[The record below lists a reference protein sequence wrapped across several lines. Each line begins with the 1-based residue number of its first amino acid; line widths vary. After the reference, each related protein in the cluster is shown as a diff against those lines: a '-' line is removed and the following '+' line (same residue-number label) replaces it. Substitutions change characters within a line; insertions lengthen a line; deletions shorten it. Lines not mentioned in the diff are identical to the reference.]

1 MSRRGL
7 LGLLGL
13 GALLLLLLFA
23 AFPRS
28 APEAPPAAA
37 EPARRE
43 LDEAAEEVRAVGT
56 VIRRLERKIADQ
68 DARTRELRDGMAQ
81 FRHRLEQF
89 EQRDRRTIPAAA
101 PPAAAAAAA
110 PDAGEAAF
118 DLDTLVNPPARAA
131 AGAPAAA
138 SLDRALHWIEPLWPD
153 GDAAVPAAAPA
164 AAAGA
169 AAGPAPRFV
178 IPPSVLSGRSLT
190 ALVGRVPRGGAVQ
203 DPWPFLA
210 VSGRDNLSANGARL
224 PELQGVLWRGVVHG
238 DATLECASASIRSM
252 TYVFPDGVFH
262 AATAPGG
269 EGGFGYLADRAGN
282 PCLAG
287 TLHSTAAEDLHRS
300 LLAGMV
306 AGAGGAFAQEQLAT
320 RATAAG
326 ETTRVEGDAFKFL
339 LGQTVQGAAGSY
351 AELLA
356 QASDKWEAVV
366 VPAGQ
371 ELDLHI
377 TAAIPV
383 VHDPARRVRAV
394 PAAAPAGG
402 GLD

>member
-7 LGLLGL
+7 LGLLAL
-13 GALLLLLLFA
+13 GGLLLLLLFA
-23 AFPRS
+23 AFPRP
-28 APEAPPAAA
+28 APEAPPGAA

-43 LDEAAEEVRAVGT
+43 LDAAAEEVRAVSTLIQG
-56 VIRRLERKIADQ
+56 LERKISDQ
-68 DARTRELRDGMAQ
+68 DARTRELRDGMGQ
-81 FRHRLEQF
+81 LRRRLEQLD
-89 EQRDRRTIPAAA
+89 QRPAPESAPAAA
-101 PPAAAAAAA
+101 PAPAA
-110 PDAGEAAF
+110 PDAGDGAF
-118 DLDTLVNPPARAA
+118 DLEALVNPPAPLA
-131 AGAPAAA
+131 AGTPAAA
-138 SLDRALHWIEPLWPD
+138 SPDRALVWVEPLRPD
-153 GDAAVPAAAPA
+153 DASGLPVAAPA
-164 AAAGA
+164 AAPGA
-169 AAGPAPRFV
+169 AAAPGPRFV

-210 VSGRDNLSANGARL
+210 VSGRDNLSANNARL

-238 DATLECASASIRSM
+238 DATLECASASIRSLV
-252 TYVFPDGVFH
+252 YVFPDGVFH
-262 AATAPGG
+262 AAAAPDG
-269 EGGFGYLADRAGN
+269 EGFGYLADRAGN

-287 TLHSTAAEDLHRS
+287 ALHSTAAEDLHRG

-326 ETTRVEGDAFKFL
+326 ETTRVEGDAFRYL

-356 QASDKWEAVV
+356 QVSDAWEAVV

-371 ELDLHI
+371 EVDLHI

-383 VHDPARRVRAV
+383 VHDPARRVRADRAPA
-394 PAAAPAGG
+394 PAAASG

>member
-7 LGLLGL
+7 LGLLALSG
-13 GALLLLLLFA
+13 LLLLLLFA
-23 AFPRS
+23 AFPRP
-28 APEAPPAAA
+28 APDAPPAAA

-43 LDEAAEEVRAVGT
+43 LDEAAEEVRAVSTLIQG
-56 VIRRLERKIADQ
+56 LERKISDQ

-81 FRHRLEQF
+81 LRRRLEQLD
-89 EQRDRRTIPAAA
+89 QRPEPGPA
-101 PPAAAAAAA
+101 
-110 PDAGEAAF
+110 
-118 DLDTLVNPPARAA
+118 
-131 AGAPAAA
+131 
-138 SLDRALHWIEPLWPD
+138 
-153 GDAAVPAAAPA
+153 PAAAPA
-164 AAAGA
+164 PAASGAGDDAFDLEALVNPPDRTDAGAPAPASPDRSLVWVEPLRPDDVSGLPIAAPAAAPG
-169 AAGPAPRFV
+169 PRFV

-210 VSGRDNLSANGARL
+210 VSGRDNLSANNARL
-224 PELQGVLWRGVVHG
+224 PELQGVLWRGVAHG
-238 DATLECASASIRSM
+238 DATLECASASIRSLV
-252 TYVFPDGVFH
+252 YVFPDGVFH
-262 AATAPGG
+262 AANAPGG
-269 EGGFGYLADRAGN
+269 EGFGYLADRAGN

-287 TLHSTAAEDLHRS
+287 KLHSTAAEDLHRG

-326 ETTRVEGDAFKFL
+326 ETTRVEGDAFRYL

-356 QASDKWEAVV
+356 QASDAWEAVV

-371 ELDLHI
+371 EVDLHI

-383 VHDPARRVRAV
+383 VHDPAQRVRADR
-394 PAAAPAGG
+394 AAAPASG

>member
-7 LGLLGL
+7 LGLLAL
-13 GALLLLLLFA
+13 GGLLLLLLFT
-23 AFPRS
+23 AFPRP

-43 LDEAAEEVRAVGT
+43 LDAAAEEVRAVSTLIQG
-56 VIRRLERKIADQ
+56 LERKISDQ
-68 DARTRELRDGMAQ
+68 DARARELRDGMAQ
-81 FRHRLEQF
+81 LRRRLDQLDQWPAAEAASA
-89 EQRDRRTIPAAA
+89 PAAA
-101 PPAAAAAAA
+101 PTPASPAAGN
-110 PDAGEAAF
+110 DAF
-118 DLDTLVNPPARAA
+118 DLEALVNPPAPLA
-131 AGAPAAA
+131 AGTPAAA
-138 SLDRALHWIEPLWPD
+138 SPDRALVWVEPLWPD
-153 GDAAVPAAAPA
+153 DAAILPSAAPA
-164 AAAGA
+164 AANDA
-169 AAGPAPRFV
+169 AAAPGPRFV

-210 VSGRDNLSANGARL
+210 VSGRDNLSANNARL

-238 DATLECASASIRSM
+238 DATLECASASIRSLV
-252 TYVFPDGVFH
+252 YVFPDGVFH
-262 AATAPGG
+262 AAAAPDG
-269 EGGFGYLADRAGN
+269 EGFGYLADRAGN

-287 TLHSTAAEDLHRS
+287 ALHSTAAEDLHRG

-326 ETTRVEGDAFKFL
+326 ETTRVEGDAFRYL

-356 QASDKWEAVV
+356 QASDAWEAVV

-371 ELDLHI
+371 EVDLHI

-383 VHDPARRVRAV
+383 VHDPARRVRADRAPA
-394 PAAAPAGG
+394 PAAASG

>member
-7 LGLLGL
+7 LGLLALSG
-13 GALLLLLLFA
+13 LLLLLLFA
-23 AFPRS
+23 AFPRP
-28 APEAPPAAA
+28 APDAPPAAA

-43 LDEAAEEVRAVGT
+43 LDEAAEEVRAVSTLIQG
-56 VIRRLERKIADQ
+56 LERKISDQ

-81 FRHRLEQF
+81 LRRRLEQLD
-89 EQRDRRTIPAAA
+89 QRPASAPTPAAA
-101 PPAAAAAAA
+101 P
-110 PDAGEAAF
+110 
-118 DLDTLVNPPARAA
+118 
-131 AGAPAAA
+131 APAAA
-138 SLDRALHWIEPLWPD
+138 DAGDGAFDLEALVNLPGRTDAGTPAPASPDRSLVWVEPLRPD
-153 GDAAVPAAAPA
+153 DASGLPIAVPAAADDA
-164 AAAGA
+164 AAAPG
-169 AAGPAPRFV
+169 PRFV

-210 VSGRDNLSANGARL
+210 VSGRDNLSANNARL

-238 DATLECASASIRSM
+238 DATLECASASIRSLV
-252 TYVFPDGVFH
+252 YVFPDGVFH
-262 AATAPGG
+262 AANAPGG
-269 EGGFGYLADRAGN
+269 EGFGYLADRAGN

-287 TLHSTAAEDLHRS
+287 TLHSTAAEDLHRG

-326 ETTRVEGDAFKFL
+326 ETTRVEGDAFRYL

-356 QASDKWEAVV
+356 EASSDSWEAVV

-371 ELDLHI
+371 EVDLHI

-383 VHDPARRVRAV
+383 VHDPAQRVRADRASA
-394 PAAAPAGG
+394 PAAVPG

>member
-7 LGLLGL
+7 LGLAGFA
-13 GALLLLLLFA
+13 GLLLLLLFA
-23 AFPRS
+23 AFPRP
-28 APEAPPAAA
+28 APETAAATA

-56 VIRRLERKIADQ
+56 AIRRLERKIADQ
-68 DARTRELRDGMAQ
+68 GVRARELRDGMAQ
-81 FRHRLEQF
+81 LRRRLEQLD
-89 EQRDRRTIPAAA
+89 QRPAPEPA
-101 PPAAAAAAA
+101 PPALPAA
-110 PDAGEAAF
+110 PAADGADF
-118 DLDTLVNPPARAA
+118 DLDALVNPPARAA
-131 AGAPAAA
+131 AGAPAPAPAA
-138 SLDRALHWIEPLWPD
+138 ADRALVWVEPLRPD
-153 GDAAVPAAAPA
+153 DAGGPAFAAPA
-164 AAAGA
+164 AAVESA
-169 AAGPAPRFV
+169 PAPRFV
-178 IPPSVLSGRSLT
+178 IPPSVLSARSLT

-210 VSGRDNLSANGARL
+210 VSGRDNLTANNVRL
-224 PELQGVLWRGVVHG
+224 PELQGVLWRGVARG
-238 DATLECASASIRSM
+238 DATLECVSASVRSLV
-252 TYVFPDGVFH
+252 YVFPDGVFH
-262 AATAPGG
+262 AASAPDG
-269 EGGFGYLADRAGN
+269 EGFGYLADRAGN

-287 TLHSTAAEDLHRS
+287 ALHSTAAEDLHRG

-326 ETTRVEGDAFKFL
+326 DATRVEGDAFKFL

-356 QASDKWEAVV
+356 QASSDHWEAVV
-366 VPAGQ
+366 APAGL
-371 ELDLHI
+371 EVDLHV

-383 VHDPARRVRAV
+383 VHDPARRLR
-394 PAAAPAGG
+394 PPRAAAPAGG